1 MGLKRLQLHRGC
13 VAPTGAIAG
22 LIGAQLV
29 FNVRHKGWTGPGTLY
44 HKEMKAI
51 AKGQYDVQSSTG
63 TMLIGLAIIVRDA
76 AAPVFGHLV
85 DSW

>member
-1 MGLKRLQLHRGC
+1 MGLKMLQLHCGC
-13 VAPTGAIAG
+13 IAPTGAIAG

-29 FNVRHKGWTGPGTLY
+29 FNVRPKSWTGLGTLY
-44 HKEMKAI
+44 HKEMRTI

-63 TMLIGLAIIVRDA
+63 TMLIGLAIIVKDA
-76 AAPVFGHLV
+76 AAPAFGHPV